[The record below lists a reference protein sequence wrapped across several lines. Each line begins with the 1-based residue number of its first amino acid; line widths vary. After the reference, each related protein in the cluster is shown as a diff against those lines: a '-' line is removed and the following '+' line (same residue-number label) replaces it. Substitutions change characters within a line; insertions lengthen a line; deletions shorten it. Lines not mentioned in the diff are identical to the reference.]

1 MSIPFFD
8 CNVMFGPRSAPR
20 PESALSDEEI
30 LEELART
37 GVERALFVHAWAKE
51 YDPRIGN
58 EQAAEWAAAHPNLTP
73 AFVLLPEHTDELPA
87 GDALLG
93 YLAAGGAQAV
103 WLYPKPH
110 GYGLGEAWCGAMFGT
125 LAEAGVPV
133 LIELDQ
139 TSWGEIDGVLGK
151 HPALNLIVCRTG
163 YRITRWAYPL
173 LARHAGLRIET
184 SFFEQHLG
192 IEAVVEKF
200 GADRLVFGTGLPA
213 YDSGGS
219 ITPILYAAIDDADKR
234 RLATGNLESIL
245 WKGARA

>member
-1 MSIPFFD
+1 LSIPFFD

-37 GVERALFVHAWAKE
+37 GVDRALFVHAWAKE

-58 EQAAEWAAAHPNLTP
+58 EKAAELAAAHANLTP
-73 AFVLLPEHTDELPA
+73 AFVLLPEHTEELPA
-87 GDALLG
+87 GDALLA
-93 YLAAGGAQAV
+93 YLDDGGARAV
-103 WLYPKPH
+103 RLYPKPH
-110 GYGLGEAWCGAMFGT
+110 GYGLGEAWCGGLFAT

-133 LIELDQ
+133 VIDLDQ
-139 TSWGEIDGVLGK
+139 TSWGEIEGVLGR
-151 HPALNLIVCRTG
+151 HPGLNLIVCRTG

-192 IEAVVEKF
+192 IETVVEKF
-200 GADRLVFGTGLPA
+200 GADRLVFGTGLPE
-213 YDSGGS
+213 YDAGGAIS
-219 ITPILYAAIDDADKR
+219 PILYAAIEDAD
-234 RLATGNLESIL
+234 RLCIAAGNLESIL
-245 WKGARA
+245 WKGARS